1 MIKITSFKDLVDAID
16 VGIRNGVFTINEGRE
31 RVGNDRSDKAMAD
44 EIFITKTINKYRK
57 EVRRMTT
64 MKTFLAVKNEG
75 AVPQILF
82 RDLLVL
88 VGSLKEY

>member
-1 MIKITSFKDLVDAID
+1 
-16 VGIRNGVFTINEGRE
+16 
-31 RVGNDRSDKAMAD
+31 
-44 EIFITKTINKYRK
+44 
-57 EVRRMTT
+57 MTT

-88 VGSLKEY
+88 VGL